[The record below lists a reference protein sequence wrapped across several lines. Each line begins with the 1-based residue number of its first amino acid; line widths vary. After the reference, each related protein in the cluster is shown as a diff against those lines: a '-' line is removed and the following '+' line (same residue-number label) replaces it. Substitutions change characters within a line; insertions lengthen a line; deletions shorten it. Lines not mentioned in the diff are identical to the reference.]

1 MRSLKKN
8 GKYNLQK
15 LKKDAL
21 GSLTAV
27 GWIFPLALAF
37 GSNSPFGAVAG
48 FVGAIVA
55 CLIGS
60 GSPNR
65 IPTPHTE
72 VFAILIYAAN
82 TIGVPGAMLSC
93 IIAGMLLL
101 FVATIQ
107 FNKSFF
113 KIPPAAL
120 GAVTFVVAAVL
131 CIIQVNYYFGIGVP
145 AGSAFETLVAYRSY
159 GFHANWRGVLYGTI
173 TLVVMITYPIKFKNL
188 SRKVPAPAVAL
199 VLTTVLNL
207 ILNPVAERTAI
218 DEVGSFVSTPGF
230 LLIGDISI
238 FDVTPDKLLPSFIY
252 AWALV
257 VVLVADTLMKEN
269 RVSAVRS
276 SLASKGVRT
285 IICPICDGM
294 IVGDEDS
301 EGETRMTGFFAAL
314 IIAVL
319 AALAHPVITRVPT
332 ATLAVIII
340 CTAWKKIRFKV
351 IKTAFK
357 SNKKMFAIPLF
368 VAMVVVGIF
377 WDMVVVID
385 IVSIGTLIYCF
396 ERRRKVRKKAERLAV
411 LREKS
416 E

>member
-1 MRSLKKN
+1 MRSLKKS
-8 GKYNLQK
+8 GKYDLQK

-37 GSNSPFGAVAG
+37 GSNSPFGAAAG
-48 FVGAIVA
+48 LVGAIAA
-55 CLIGS
+55 CIIGS

-65 IPTPHTE
+65 IPTPHVE

-120 GAVTFVVAAVL
+120 GAVTFIVAAVL

-159 GFHANWRGVLYGTI
+159 GFHSNWRGVLYGTI
-173 TLVVMITYPIKFKNL
+173 TLVIMITYPIKFKKL

-207 ILNPVAERTAI
+207 FLNPVAERTAI
-218 DEVGSFVSTPGF
+218 DEVGSFASTPSF
-230 LLIGDISI
+230 LLVGDISI
-238 FDVTPDKLLPSFIY
+238 FDVTPEKLLPSFIY

-269 RVSAVRS
+269 QLSVVRN
-276 SLASKGVRT
+276 SLAFKGLRS
-285 IICPICDGM
+285 IICPVCDGM
-294 IVGDEDS
+294 TVGDESS
-301 EGETRMTGFFAAL
+301 EGETRMTGIFAAV
-314 IIAVL
+314 IMIVL
-319 AALAHPVITRVPT
+319 SILAHDNACADCDSRRYNHLHCVEESPFQSYQNSVQEQQKGVCHIALRRNGRGGYLLGYGRCYRYSLDRR
-332 ATLAVIII
+332 AHL
-340 CTAWKKIRFKV
+340 
-351 IKTAFK
+351 
-357 SNKKMFAIPLF
+357 LF
-368 VAMVVVGIF
+368 RTPPQGQKESRTPREYARKVGI
-377 WDMVVVID
+377 I
-385 IVSIGTLIYCF
+385 
-396 ERRRKVRKKAERLAV
+396 
-411 LREKS
+411 
-416 E
+416 

>member
-1 MRSLKKN
+1 MRSLKKS
-8 GKYNLQK
+8 GKYDLQK

-37 GSNSPFGAVAG
+37 GSNSPFGAAAG
-48 FVGAIVA
+48 LVGAIAA
-55 CLIGS
+55 CIIGS

-65 IPTPHTE
+65 IPTPHVE

-101 FVATIQ
+101 FV
-107 FNKSFF
+107 
-113 KIPPAAL
+113 
-120 GAVTFVVAAVL
+120 TFIVAAVL

-159 GFHANWRGVLYGTI
+159 GFHSNWRGVLYGTI
-173 TLVVMITYPIKFKNL
+173 TLVIMITYPIKFKKL

-207 ILNPVAERTAI
+207 FLNPVAERTVI
-218 DEVGSFVSTPGF
+218 DEVGSFASTPSF
-230 LLIGDISI
+230 LLVGDISI
-238 FDVTPDKLLPSFIY
+238 FDVTPEKLLPSFIY

-269 RVSAVRS
+269 QLSVVRN
-276 SLASKGVRT
+276 SLAFKGLRS
-285 IICPICDGM
+285 IICPVCDGM
-294 IVGDEDS
+294 TVGDESS
-301 EGETRMTGFFAAL
+301 EGETRMTGIFAAVIMIVL
-314 IIAVL
+314 SIIA
-319 AALAHPVITRVPT
+319 HSVIMLVPT

-340 CTAWKKIRFKV
+340 CTAWKKVRFKV

-357 SNKKMFAIPLF
+357 SSKKAFAILLF
-368 VAMVVVGIF
+368 AAMVVVGIF

-385 IVSIGTLIYCF
+385 IVSIGALIYCF
-396 ERRRKVRKKAERLAV
+396 ERRRKVRKKAERLADM
-411 LREKS
+411 REKS

>member
-1 MRSLKKN
+1 MRSLKKS
-8 GKYNLQK
+8 GKYDLQK

-37 GSNSPFGAVAG
+37 GSNSPFGAAAG
-48 FVGAIVA
+48 IVGAIAA
-55 CLIGS
+55 CIIGS

-65 IPTPHTE
+65 IPTPHVE

-120 GAVTFVVAAVL
+120 GAVTFIVAAVL

-159 GFHANWRGVLYGTI
+159 GFHSNWR
-173 TLVVMITYPIKFKNL
+173 
-188 SRKVPAPAVAL
+188 
-199 VLTTVLNL
+199 VLNL
-207 ILNPVAERTAI
+207 FLNPVAERTVI
-218 DEVGSFVSTPGF
+218 DEVGSFASTPSF
-230 LLIGDISI
+230 LLVGDISI
-238 FDVTPDKLLPSFIY
+238 FDVTPEKLLPSFIY

-269 RVSAVRS
+269 QLSVVRN
-276 SLASKGVRT
+276 SLAFKGLRS
-285 IICPICDGM
+285 IICPVCDGM
-294 IVGDEDS
+294 TVGDESSD
-301 EGETRMTGFFAAL
+301 GETRMTGIFAAV
-314 IIAVL
+314 IMIVL
-319 AALAHPVITRVPT
+319 SILAHPVIMRVPT

-340 CTAWKKIRFKV
+340 CTAWKKVRFKV

-357 SNKKMFAIPLF
+357 SSKKAFAILLF
-368 VAMVVVGIF
+368 AAMVVVGIF

-385 IVSIGTLIYCF
+385 IVSIGALIYCF
-396 ERRRKVRKKAERLAV
+396 ERRRKVRKKAERLADM
-411 LREKS
+411 REKS

>member
-1 MRSLKKN
+1 MRFLKKS
-8 GKYNLQK
+8 GKYDLQK

-37 GSNSPFGAVAG
+37 GSNSPFGAAAG
-48 FVGAIVA
+48 LVGAIAA
-55 CLIGS
+55 CIIGS

-65 IPTPHTE
+65 IPTPHVE

-120 GAVTFVVAAVL
+120 GAVTFIVAAVL

-145 AGSAFETLVAYRSY
+145 AGSAFETLVAYRSF
-159 GFHANWRGVLYGTI
+159 GFHSNWRGVLYGTI
-173 TLVVMITYPIKFKNL
+173 TLVIMITYPIKFKKL

-199 VLTTVLNL
+199 VMTTVLNL
-207 ILNPVAERTAI
+207 FLNPVAERTAI
-218 DEVGSFVSTPGF
+218 DEVGSFASTPSF
-230 LLIGDISI
+230 LLVGDISI
-238 FDVTPDKLLPSFIY
+238 FDVTPEKLLPSFIY

-269 RVSAVRS
+269 QLSVVRS
-276 SLASKGVRT
+276 SLA
-285 IICPICDGM
+285 
-294 IVGDEDS
+294 
-301 EGETRMTGFFAAL
+301 
-314 IIAVL
+314 
-319 AALAHPVITRVPT
+319 
-332 ATLAVIII
+332 
-340 CTAWKKIRFKV
+340 FKV
-351 IKTAFK
+351 
-357 SNKKMFAIPLF
+357 
-368 VAMVVVGIF
+368 
-377 WDMVVVID
+377 
-385 IVSIGTLIYCF
+385 
-396 ERRRKVRKKAERLAV
+396 
-411 LREKS
+411 
-416 E
+416 